1 MDFLDIVWFIFIWS
15 LFVGYLIVLWKVI
28 SDLFGDHT
36 LGGVAKA
43 AWVLTLVVFPLLAVL
58 VYLVAR
64 GGGMTD
70 RELARNYASGG
81 PSRSSA
87 QEIAEAKRLLDQG
100 AVSQAEFERLKAG
113 AFMNPGV

>member
-28 SDLFGDHT
+28 SDLFRDPA

-43 AWVLTLVVFPLLAVL
+43 LWVLALVVFPLLAVL

-64 GGGMTD
+64 GGGITD
-70 RELARNYASGG
+70 REL
-81 PSRSSA
+81 
-87 QEIAEAKRLLDQG
+87 
-100 AVSQAEFERLKAG
+100 ERT
-113 AFMNPGV
+113 